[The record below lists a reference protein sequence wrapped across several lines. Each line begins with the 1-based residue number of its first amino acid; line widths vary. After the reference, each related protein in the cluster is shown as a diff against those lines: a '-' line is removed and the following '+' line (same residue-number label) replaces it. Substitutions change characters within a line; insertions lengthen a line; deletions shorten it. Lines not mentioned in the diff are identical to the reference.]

1 MKKIIV
7 LFSVVFLFMVSCED
21 TFLDLQDLD
30 SVTEAVFFD
39 NPQDFVDGANEFY
52 RGLHSPQ
59 NTNPGNGSAFNRGF
73 AQISDYGTEL
83 NGYFQDYGQGTN
95 LPTAQDLYWTNAYW
109 YLRDVNTLIQK
120 GDEYVAN
127 GGSASGIS
135 ESIAAAYFF
144 RAYHHFNLVKRF
156 GGAPIMTVVPGLG
169 DEILFSARN
178 SRYEVIEQVLA
189 DLDLAIAGLPATA
202 TGANLGK
209 ISSIAATAYKARVL
223 LFEGTWE
230 KYVGTATD
238 FDGSGTANNADA
250 YIAQA
255 VTVAKTVMDSG
266 DYEIWNQNA
275 DPLMENNSYKWL
287 FSIEGS
293 DSNPGGYTKA
303 SNNEFIIQTVFDHAA
318 NIRIGAIFTQICE
331 SRNAATQ
338 PALDMYSSIDGLP
351 IAKSPLFQ
359 GYAKQ
364 SDQFID
370 RDRRMWANF
379 DAGVAP
385 VDGSFAIPVIS
396 NVSNSNLPNQK
407 FNTWNKYRVTG
418 EESYNYPHLRYA
430 EILLT
435 YAEALYER
443 DGSISDADL
452 DISVNLIRDRSG
464 IAPLTNALA
473 TTNDLDMLEE
483 IRRERTVELYM
494 ENNNHWND
502 IRRWNTAV
510 DLLSADIIGAV
521 IEGTEY
527 DVNSPTYDAELFD
540 PAIAVH
546 GFVDDYPSGVGPVQA
561 LIIDPVGFRPY
572 NLKNYLWPLPLEEL
586 VLSPSLVQNPG
597 W

>member
-1 MKKIIV
+1 MKKIII
-7 LFSVVFLFMVSCED
+7 FAAAIFLFMSCED
-21 TFLDLQDLD
+21 TFLDLEDLD

-39 NPQDFVDGANEFY
+39 NPQDFEDGANEFY

-59 NTNPGNGSAFNRGF
+59 PTNPGTSDNDGF
-73 AQISDYGTEL
+73 AEITDYGTEL
-83 NGYFQDYGQGTN
+83 NGYFQDYGQGIN
-95 LPTAQDLYWTNAYW
+95 NPTPTDLYWNNAYW
-109 YLRDVNTLIQK
+109 YLRDINTLIQK
-120 GDEYVAN
+120 GDTYVAN
-127 GGSASGIS
+127 GGSASEIS
-135 ESIAAAYFF
+135 ESIATAYFF
-144 RAYHHFNLVKRF
+144 RAYHHFRLLKRF
-156 GGAPIMTVVPGLG
+156 GGVPIITTVPDLG
-169 DEILFSARN
+169 DEILDAPRN

-189 DLDLAIAGLPATA
+189 DLDVAIAGLPKTA

-209 ISSIAATAYKARVL
+209 ISSVAATAYKARVL
-223 LFEGTWE
+223 LFEGTWG

-238 FDGSGTANNADA
+238 FEGSGGPITSVDS

-255 VTVAKTVMDSG
+255 VAAAKEVIDSG
-266 DYEIWNQNA
+266 SYEIWNQNA

-287 FSIEGS
+287 FSLEGA

-303 SNNEFIIQTVFDHAA
+303 SNNEFIIQTVMNHAA
-318 NIRIGAIFTQICE
+318 NDRIRAIFTQINE

-338 PALDMYSSIDGLP
+338 VALDMYSSVDGLP

-379 DAGVAP
+379 GLSMP
-385 VDGSFAIPVIS
+385 IDGSNPIPVIT

-407 FNTWNKYRVTG
+407 FNTWNKYRVIG
-418 EESYNYPHLRYA
+418 EESYNYPHLRYG

-452 DISVNLIRDRSG
+452 DISVNLIRDRAG
-464 IAPLTNALA
+464 IAPLSNALVA
-473 TTNDLDMLEE
+473 TNSLDMLEE

-494 ENNNHWND
+494 EDNSHWND

-510 DLLSADIIGAV
+510 DLLSVDIIGAV

-527 DVNSPTYDAELFD
+527 ETDTDLFD
-540 PAIAVH
+540 PANAIY
-546 GFVDDYPSGVGPVQA
+546 GFVDDYPSGVGPVRA
-561 LIIDPVGFRPY
+561 LIIDPANFRPY
-572 NLKNYLWPLPLEEL
+572 SQKNYLWPLPLEEL
-586 VLSPSLVQNPG
+586 VLSESLVQNPG